1 MLTLNRKT
9 VAQVADDGN
18 NRPSSSSVA
27 ASQTNTPSQTST
39 TGINAATIAGMVI
52 GAFTFGVVTF
62 LVCLFWRRHRIA
74 QPKSQGA
81 DLHPKGKGTSARM
94 TQPVPWVARGDEN
107 IILIENPSPG
117 LLKDEPLQTPAT
129 HSDYLS
135 DAHSP
140 DRQRQ

>member
-1 MLTLNRKT
+1 
-9 VAQVADDGN
+9 
-18 NRPSSSSVA
+18 
-27 ASQTNTPSQTST
+27 
-39 TGINAATIAGMVI
+39 MVI

-62 LVCLFWRRHRIA
+62 LVCLFWHRHRIA

-107 IILIENPSPG
+107 IILIENPISPG

-129 HSDYLS
+129 YSDHLS
-135 DAHSP
+135 DAQSP